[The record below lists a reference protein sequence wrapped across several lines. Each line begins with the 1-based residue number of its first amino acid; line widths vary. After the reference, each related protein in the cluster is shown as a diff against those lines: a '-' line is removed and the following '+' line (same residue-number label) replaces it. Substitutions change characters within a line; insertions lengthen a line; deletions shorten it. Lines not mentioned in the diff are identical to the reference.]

1 MAGGCILDV
10 RRIQYELRKRRA
22 DEILDF
28 AFVVIR
34 EKMGQIVR
42 ITAPF
47 ILAFLALNMALVY
60 LIRASGEQES
70 GVIQLLLLPV
80 VLLELMVLQVPLF
93 HMNARWLFEE
103 KVADRTIWKDT
114 GRTFLPF
121 LGRIILPY
129 LIQLVLA
136 PLLLPLWNVLIRSFY
151 RPEVLFLEG
160 LRGRD
165 LRRRI
170 SSLTSAFQV
179 FTFWIFHAVLFWVAM
194 YLSLTFCEAILELLR
209 VQNYQQFTAFNLASP
224 LFLLLLMLYSVFFA
238 VSRFL
243 FYVDART
250 YLEAW
255 DLELQLIRGLDEMTS
270 QKRIS

>member
-1 MAGGCILDV
+1 
-10 RRIQYELRKRRA
+10 
-22 DEILDF
+22 
-28 AFVVIR
+28 
-34 EKMGQIVR
+34 
-42 ITAPF
+42 
-47 ILAFLALNMALVY
+47 
-60 LIRASGEQES
+60 
-70 GVIQLLLLPV
+70 
-80 VLLELMVLQVPLF
+80 VPLF

-103 KVADRTIWKDT
+103 RVADRTIWKDT
-114 GRTFLPF
+114 TRTFFPF
-121 LGRIILPY
+121 LIRIVIPY
-129 LIQLVLA
+129 LVQLALA

-179 FTFWIFHAVLFWVAM
+179 FTFWIFHAILFWVAM
-194 YLSLTFCEAILELLR
+194 YLSLTFCEAVLELLR
-209 VQNYQQFTAFNLASP
+209 VQNFQQFTGFNLASP
-224 LFLLLLMLYSVFFA
+224 LFLLLLMLYSIFFA